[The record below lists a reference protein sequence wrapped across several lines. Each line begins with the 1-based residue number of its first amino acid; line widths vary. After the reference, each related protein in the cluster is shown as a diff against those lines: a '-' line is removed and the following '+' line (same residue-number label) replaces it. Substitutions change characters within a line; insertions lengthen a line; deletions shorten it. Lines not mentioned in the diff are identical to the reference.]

1 MYKKVVN
8 FSFTKQKIFWVLVL
22 SFMYLVSVDPMDRS
36 LVKNLLTL
44 VADPKLAG
52 AKPEALL

>member
-1 MYKKVVN
+1 MLL
-8 FSFTKQKIFWVLVL
+8 QKILGLIF